1 MVSASAADAT
11 VGRIAN
17 GAEVK
22 LLGSW
27 SDIVRSWK
35 ASL

>member
-1 MVSASAADAT
+1 MVCLRPT
-11 VGRIAN
+11 PRFGCIAN